1 MTECCGVTPEVH
13 QAVFWGDPG
22 LGFRY
27 TRFVEGEIA
36 ALAASAAQLL
46 RRLLREELAP
56 VLRAD
61 LGELARHLGTAP
73 ERQAAS
79 GGPWRSPEQI
89 ADDLGIAVATVW
101 SWIRSGALAASQP
114 HAPGKKG
121 RLYFVH
127 KEALDEFMRKHITT
141 TDGAEAVRPAGEA
154 ARILGRLAAR
164 PADSSAAKPA
174 RTAAK

>member
-1 MTECCGVTPEVH
+1 MDTEV
-13 QAVFWGDPG
+13 
-22 LGFRY
+22 
-27 TRFVEGEIA
+27 A
-36 ALAASAAQLL
+36 ALVAAGAELFRKML
-46 RRLLREELAP
+46 REEMAPMLREELAAVRP
-56 VLRAD
+56 V
-61 LGELARHLGTAP
+61 
-73 ERQAAS
+73 S
-79 GGPWRSPEQI
+79 GAEPPSGHPRGPWRTPEQI

-101 SWIRSGALAASQP
+101 SWIRSGALVASQP
-114 HAPGKKG
+114 HAAGKKG

-164 PADSSAAKPA
+164 PANGLAAKPA